1 LAFCGVKSEMQ
12 TYEVAIKQSQTDRK
26 PIDHSPVRLVQS
38 PFTILKFN
46 LIRFPI
52 DGCQNSIKQTVP
64 RLHFS
69 ETTMNN
75 HRKNGKPNP
84 EQKYFLLVVKL
95 MANTALGPVL
105 IQAFHSDRVIVRVI

>member
-1 LAFCGVKSEMQ
+1 MQ

-26 PIDHSPVRLVQS
+26 PIDHSPVRLV
-38 PFTILKFN
+38 PFSYFTLPYILKFN
-46 LIRFPI
+46 RFPI

-95 MANTALGPVL
+95 LANTALGPVL